1 MRVAQQR
8 KAVHLHLRPSLTWA
22 RSSVRK
28 TKAMRASRA
37 MRTLSR
43 CKAMKVK
50 VRGKSERT
58 VVERA
63 GNGVCKEEQGDR
75 ADRDMDRRVSG
86 EQASAQGG
94 ARTLAADRGAHVS
107 SRLHGSSSAT
117 RAEVIASSVSAQ
129 HQPDIEGS
137 PVSTASVPESRK
149 GASPPESA
157 SEGAMLAIDWTRE
170 KRDER
175 QCCLPVWSIPPYS
188 PAQPSPKEAAGSN
201 CTMGMSR

>member
-1 MRVAQQR
+1 MEYAKKSKETERIATWIEEFLENKRQR
-8 KAVHLHLRPSLTWA
+8 KEAHELWLRTEGLMY
-22 RSSVRK
+22 RRDYSS
-28 TKAMRASRA
+28 S
-37 MRTLSR
+37 
-43 CKAMKVK
+43 
-50 VRGKSERT
+50 SESD
-58 VVERA
+58 ED
-63 GNGVCKEEQGDR
+63 NC
-75 ADRDMDRRVSG
+75 S
-86 EQASAQGG
+86 
-94 ARTLAADRGAHVS
+94 
-107 SRLHGSSSAT
+107 GSSSAT